1 MQDALN
7 QYLSRLRAAFPTFVT
22 FGEGSKDL
30 DAEERRDKI
39 ELVEV
44 FQNEVAPSLK
54 ALPNDEGAL
63 AQTGADVIALFT
75 RKLSY
80 GSPQYLV
87 GYRYTGPLQKLT
99 ASDRVRFAILTADLL
114 YGDEP
119 LVGRVDRF
127 VPGLRAL
134 LADSAPA
141 TGWSAMSR
149 SVTSLLLMVSDPS
162 RHVIIKTREF
172 NRALKA
178 FGHEPMPNRALT
190 GEDYLSVQS
199 WLFGLRDAMTA
210 AGLGPR
216 DLIDVQTLIWVGD
229 ANYSQGDPNRQ
240 YWVLGAYWDGVD
252 MTQTFVTEGRWENG
266 FEDQYEEE
274 VKQVR
279 VGDRVAIKSSYTR
292 KKICPSTVTDA
303 ASPAWISR
311 PTAPLLTTRT
321 MDITSGSIGTPTS
334 SR

>member
-1 MQDALN
+1 MNTNPAMQDALN

-30 DAEERRDKI
+30 DAAERRDKI
-39 ELVEV
+39 ELVEI

-54 ALPNDEGAL
+54 TLPNDEGAL

-80 GSPQYLV
+80 GAPQYLV
-87 GYRYTGPLQKLT
+87 GFRYTGPLKKLT
-99 ASDRVRFAILTADLL
+99 ASDRARFAILTADLL
-114 YGDEP
+114 YGDDP
-119 LVGRVDRF
+119 LAGRVDRF

-141 TGWSAMSR
+141 AGWAAMSR

-162 RHVIIKTREF
+162 QHVVIKTLEF
-172 NRALKA
+172 NGALKA

-199 WLFGLRDAMTA
+199 WLFGLRDAMSA

-216 DLIDVQTLIWVGD
+216 DLIDVQTLIWVGGTKEYPPPPPPPPSEKT
-229 ANYSQGDPNRQ
+229 AINR
-240 YWVLGAYWDGVD
+240 
-252 MTQTFVTEGRWENG
+252 
-266 FEDQYEEE
+266 
-274 VKQVR
+274 
-279 VGDRVAIKSSYTR
+279 I
-292 KKICPSTVTDA
+292 
-303 ASPAWISR
+303 
-311 PTAPLLTTRT
+311 
-321 MDITSGSIGTPTS
+321 
-334 SR
+334 